1 MKISETTLPFL
12 KNDCLQIF
20 GQETGAAIFQRTE
33 TIYREL
39 LQNTEQPKSDAVKEH
54 MQRKLFPPMAY
65 YKALR
70 AKGIDQ
76 DKALEYVRR
85 ETRQAAAVKH

>member
-39 LQNTEQPKSDAVKEH
+39 LQNTEQRRGKRTHAEEIVPAH
-54 MQRKLFPPMAY
+54 
-65 YKALR
+65 
-70 AKGIDQ
+70 GI
-76 DKALEYVRR
+76 L
-85 ETRQAAAVKH
+85 

>member
-20 GQETGAAIFQRTE
+20 GQETGTAIFQRTE

-54 MQRKLFPPMAY
+54 MQRKLFPPWHTIKRCA
-65 YKALR
+65 
-70 AKGIDQ
+70 
-76 DKALEYVRR
+76 RR
-85 ETRQAAAVKH
+85 ERSGQSSGIRQKRDPSSCGR

>member
-76 DKALEYVRR
+76 DKALE
-85 ETRQAAAVKH
+85 